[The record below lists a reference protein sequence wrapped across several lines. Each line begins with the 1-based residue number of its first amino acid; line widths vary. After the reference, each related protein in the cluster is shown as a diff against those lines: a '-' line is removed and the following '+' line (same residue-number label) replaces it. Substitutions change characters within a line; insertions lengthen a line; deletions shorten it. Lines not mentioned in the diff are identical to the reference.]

1 MPLDEEI
8 LFSFGCVFN
17 LFVNSSR
24 LNFPGVGQIVS
35 SNFSY
40 CSSHTTWTPYVS
52 TGQDREQ
59 IDSILNMVC
68 GIGCYGRRYRTC
80 TRLVASLCD
89 NKQQWKHNTIHN
101 WKTFI
106 HRTTDNLP
114 TSFSGQIMILPKLA
128 MFGQGRALEF
138 AYSHPGEDRHDRL
151 WKWQQT
157 SLNRST
163 FLKAHTPSRWF
174 RGTYMR
180 LLNQFDD
187 SLGPVDSMGNPI
199 KVRWLGQAGQTSTR
213 QPPLGLFPRGIMDWA
228 PGINK
233 NTAGTL
239 PAVLF
244 FESDSHEQQMDTVW
258 LPVAIRKEHPPSICV
273 FRWSSLHINTRTC
286 IQWWTIPR
294 TLLGSQHESSLGLI
308 QKSDPYLDQLRRSN
322 KHHQISIP
330 SGNQRRCGF
339 PNHGGTE
346 TFSPSF
352 QSQRRV

>member
-8 LFSFGCVFN
+8 LLSFGCVFN

-24 LNFPGVGQIVS
+24 LNFPGVGQIIS

-52 TGQDREQ
+52 TGQNREQ

-114 TSFSGQIMILPKLA
+114 TSISGQIMIRPKLA
-128 MFGQGRALEF
+128 MFGRALEF

-163 FLKAHTPSRWF
+163 
-174 RGTYMR
+174 
-180 LLNQFDD
+180 
-187 SLGPVDSMGNPI
+187 
-199 KVRWLGQAGQTSTR
+199 
-213 QPPLGLFPRGIMDWA
+213 
-228 PGINK
+228 
-233 NTAGTL
+233 
-239 PAVLF
+239 
-244 FESDSHEQQMDTVW
+244 
-258 LPVAIRKEHPPSICV
+258 
-273 FRWSSLHINTRTC
+273 
-286 IQWWTIPR
+286 
-294 TLLGSQHESSLGLI
+294 
-308 QKSDPYLDQLRRSN
+308 
-322 KHHQISIP
+322 
-330 SGNQRRCGF
+330 
-339 PNHGGTE
+339 
-346 TFSPSF
+346 
-352 QSQRRV
+352 